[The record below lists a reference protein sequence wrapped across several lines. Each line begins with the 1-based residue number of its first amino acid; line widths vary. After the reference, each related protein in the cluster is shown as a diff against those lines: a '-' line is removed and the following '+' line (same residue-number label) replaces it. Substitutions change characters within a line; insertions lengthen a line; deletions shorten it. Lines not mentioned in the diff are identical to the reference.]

1 MDIFTHKRNSS
12 INACNEKG
20 HLSMDRNIVWQAASS
35 HYYSVF
41 GIQHRKFLK
50 PSIILYCS

>member
-50 PSIILYCS
+50 PQFILYCS